1 MIERLSCSGGL
12 LRGLAIV
19 MGVLLLAAGPACA
32 QAPVPATPEDPTAA
46 KAYAVFDQHCA
57 RCHQVGKVSGHPP
70 VNDFGNILDVAALA
84 QESSLIQPG
93 NPDGSRI
100 YSMMMSR
107 AMPYDIYHEGKAG
120 EAPQAKDL
128 DAVRSWIQGLKADDT
143 CKDPTI
149 SAAAERDLMERA
161 IEATPA
167 ERRPQ
172 IRFISLAHL
181 HNTCAGP
188 KRMKAYRQGVM
199 HLVNSLSW
207 VVAPVRLDALDP
219 AQTILRIDLTKLGW
233 SSETW
238 ERLTSAY
245 PYASAANLTSE
256 TLRKET
262 AAAIPVVRGDWFAFA
277 ASRAPLYYYLLNVP
291 DRSRTLASI
300 LRVDLEGTGPG
311 PQAKRAAIKTSAVGQ
326 GSRIIERFTFPNGG
340 YWRTLEFAPGANRA
354 DPFDAASITAG
365 RTTAKADASLTLLAM
380 PNGFS
385 AFFMTN
391 GEGQRINDLPSSVVR
406 DPAHRLSRVSA
417 GISCFGCHSQGIR
430 GATDEF
436 RALVTADRAATKEV
450 KERVAKA
457 YPDAPEFSK
466 TVRDDIERVSAAHAA
481 AGLDPALTLDG
492 VAPVVA
498 LSARYERPA
507 GARDVAAELG
517 VTKNEFA
524 ALADK
529 LKGEDLRIVHR
540 LLGGTVP
547 RRDVEMHFST
557 LAAALSKTPAMTIP
571 AGPNP
576 ALQQRDDAL
585 ELILTTDRAS
595 YRPGDLITISAR
607 TNAGCYLTIVN
618 IDRQGR
624 GTMLFPNEFEQ
635 SNFIEAGRD
644 LQIPGGTAPYQFRV
658 REKGQE
664 TVVGICSS
672 TQKIADGIKTDYER
686 QRFTELGD
694 YRAFLN
700 RTFDVEGPGWKTT
713 TRGTA
718 DPRAKRP
725 VQKGKQE
732 PIPAAQD
739 GPRRATQT
747 RTAILIDVK

>member
-1 MIERLSCSGGL
+1 MRRL
-12 LRGLAIV
+12 AMV
-19 MGVLLLAAGPACA
+19 VGVLLLVAGPSNA
-32 QAPVPATPEDPTAA
+32 QVQVPVTPEDPTAA

-57 RCHQVGKVSGHPP
+57 RCHQDGKVSGHPP
-70 VNDFGNILDVAALA
+70 VNDFGNILDLTAIAGEPHLV
-84 QESSLIQPG
+84 QPG

-120 EAPQAKDL
+120 GAPLAKDL
-128 DAVRSWIQGLKADDT
+128 DAVRSWIQALKSEDT
-143 CKDPTI
+143 CTDPYI
-149 SAAAERDLMERA
+149 SANAERDLMDRA
-161 IEATPA
+161 LVATPA

-172 IRFISLAHL
+172 IRFITLAHL

-207 VVAPVRLDALDP
+207 AKAPVRLDAIDP
-219 AQTILRIDLTKLGW
+219 AESILRIDLAALGW
-233 SSETW
+233 SSENW

-245 PYASAANLTSE
+245 PYASAANLTSD

-262 AAAIPVVRGDWFAFA
+262 AAAIPAVRGDWFAFA

-311 PQAKRAAIKTSAVGQ
+311 PQPKRAAIKSSTFALGP
-326 GSRIIERFTFPNGG
+326 RIIERLTFPNGG
-340 YWRTLEFAPGANRA
+340 YWRTLEFAPGAARA
-354 DPFDAASITAG
+354 DPFDAASIAAG
-365 RTTAKADASLTLLAM
+365 RTAAKADASMTALAM

-391 GEGQRINDLPSSVVR
+391 GDGQRIDDLPASIAR
-406 DPAHRLSRVSA
+406 DPAHRIARVAA
-417 GISCFGCHSQGIR
+417 GVSCFGCHSQGVR
-430 GATDEF
+430 GAADEF
-436 RALVTADRAATKEV
+436 RALVAADRAATKEV

-457 YPDAPEFSK
+457 YPDAQDFAK
-466 TVRDDIERVSAAHAA
+466 LVRDDTERLSAAHAA

-492 VAPVVA
+492 VAPIVA
-498 LSARYERPA
+498 LSARYERPV
-507 GARDVAAELG
+507 GARDAAAELG
-517 VTKNEFA
+517 VSKSEFA
-524 ALADK
+524 LLADK
-529 LKGEDLRIVHR
+529 LKGEDLRMVHR
-540 LLGGTVP
+540 LLSGTIP

-557 LAAALSKTPAMTIP
+557 LAGALTKSPSMTIP
-571 AGPNP
+571 ASANP
-576 ALQQRDDAL
+576 ALQPRADTFDL
-585 ELILTTDRAS
+585 VLTTDRAS
-595 YRPGDLITISAR
+595 YRAGDLITISAR
-607 TNAGCYLTIVN
+607 TNTDCHLTIVN

-644 LQIPGGTAPYQFRV
+644 LQIPSSTAPYQFRV

-664 TVVGICSS
+664 TIVGICSP
-672 TQKIADGIKTDYER
+672 TQKIADGIKTDFER

-700 RTFDVEGPGWKTT
+700 RTFDVEGDGRKAAPRATS
-713 TRGTA
+713 

-725 VQKGKQE
+725 AQKGKQD
-732 PIPAAQD
+732 PAPTAQEV
-739 GPRRATQT
+739 PRRATQV
-747 RTAILIDVK
+747 RTAILVEVK